1 MHSDHLPGPRM
12 NTRSF
17 TAKQMGIPTDS
28 RSQTYYENLKP
39 EMESDIE
46 DPEESIKM
54 DTPEST
60 EEKENLQKQD
70 FCGKMYHASTD
81 PVSFAFLQHMVFPI
95 IDT

>member
-1 MHSDHLPGPRM
+1 M